1 MTKDLGLCHRS
12 AMWIIPSID
21 LIEGKCVRLLK
32 GSYSD
37 KTVYSAKPGN
47 TAMDFEAAGAKWIHV
62 VDLDAAKGQGRNN
75 RDVIRK
81 IRRSVSCRIEVG
93 GGIRSEE
100 DVEELLDGG
109 VDRLSLGT
117 ILVQEPDTVAG
128 WVKRY
133 GKLFAGDIA
142 ALDGV
147 VRIKGWESDGGMT
160 DESLAE
166 RIKAI
171 GIETVIYT
179 NISQDGTL
187 TGPDIEGTNRIAE
200 RSGLSVILSGGI
212 SSNQDI
218 ETVCRLRHPGVEGII
233 TGKAVFEGRV
243 DLREMIKEFQQTRS
257 SRGPTRSD

>member
-1 MTKDLGLCHRS
+1 
-12 AMWIIPSID
+12 MWIIPSID

-32 GSYSD
+32 GGYSD
-37 KTVYSAKPGN
+37 KTVYSARPGD
-47 TAMDFEAAGAKWIHV
+47 TAMDFEAAGAKWIHI
-62 VDLDAAKGQGRNN
+62 VDLDAAKGQRRNN

-100 DVEELLDGG
+100 DVEELLNGG

-128 WVKRY
+128 WVRRY
-133 GKLFAGDIA
+133 GKRFTGDIA
-142 ALDGV
+142 ALDGI